1 MNNEMKI
8 NTDARLR
15 KIKNMVRILPLS
27 TLPGLHLNMKGM
39 SPKSSTFNMLN
50 NTNDDA
56 KEEK

>member
-8 NTDARLR
+8 NTDVRLR
-15 KIKNMVRILPLS
+15 KIKNVVRILPLS
-27 TLPGLHLNMKGM
+27 TLPGFHFNIK
-39 SPKSSTFNMLN
+39 PFPTPSTFNMLN